1 MSKLIDADALKEQI
15 ESHVTTMSVCQNKD
29 ERCGMVRMKETCI
42 EDVENA
48 PTVDAV
54 PVVHGR
60 WTERHVD
67 YVSDC
72 AIDEVQTAKCS
83 VCGLYHT
90 TPYLYSFKDYNFC
103 PSCGARMGGE
113 LG

>member
-1 MSKLIDADALKEQI
+1 MEDKPVEI
-15 ESHVTTMSVCQNKD
+15 
-29 ERCGMVRMKETCI
+29 VRTSEYR
-42 EDVENA
+42 
-48 PTVDAV
+48 

-72 AIDEVQTAKCS
+72 AIEEVQTAKCS

-90 TPYLYSFKDYNFC
+90 TPYMYSFTDYKFC
-103 PSCGARMGGE
+103 PHCGAKMDGE
-113 LG
+113 RRDDDGKDA